1 MLIPQHSQPI
11 PYAILSVSRQ
21 FRDSEGPDWRS
32 ETDRLLVM
40 EMAIKLADINGPC
53 KDFPLHFQWTQR
65 IAEEFYEQGERSGRQ
80 VVAGR

>member
-1 MLIPQHSQPI
+1 MHLTS
-11 PYAILSVSRQ
+11 LVSVRQ
-21 FRDSEGPDWRS
+21 FRDTEGTDWRS

-65 IAEEFYEQGERSGRQ
+65 IAEEFYEQGQCAAPRL
-80 VVAGR
+80 VV